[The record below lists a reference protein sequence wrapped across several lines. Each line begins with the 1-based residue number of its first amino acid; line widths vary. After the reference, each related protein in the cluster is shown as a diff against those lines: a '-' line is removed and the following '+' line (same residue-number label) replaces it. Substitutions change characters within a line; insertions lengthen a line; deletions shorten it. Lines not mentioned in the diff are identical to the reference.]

1 MVAKNKLIR
10 IFNVVFCGIFY
21 YLLILAVGK
30 MNLQSPISA
39 LLAIPYFY
47 FLYNI
52 IKKENVCTFNVKKT
66 WCILQAVSCIVML
79 IMAYQLRVAVSWD
92 WGQLLRTA
100 YNYIMIGEID
110 NPEYFMRYPFN
121 QIWLVCLIA
130 LFKIVSKCTASL
142 DFAVYKAVSMVVG
155 ICLIQITICFIYKT
169 AKLIWDE
176 RKAFLVGIFSL
187 LYVPFYLYS
196 MFLYTDIPGVCLA
209 ALLMYCEVKICR
221 TEGKKRYFYISMFG
235 VLGALIFRIKMVTFI
250 AFIAVI
256 IVFIFKNICSF
267 SKILIILLCFLGS
280 YLLIGMVDNILGI
293 DENETAQYKFPF
305 THCIMMS
312 LNTTGGYNGDDVNYT
327 ASFDTYDEKKE
338 ANILKIKERIA
349 DYGFTGTVKH
359 ILYTK
364 QCRTWANSCL
374 DGDNY
379 VSRWPVLEASLCQ
392 KIFSQNGK
400 WHWTCLVYTWLVH
413 ITILVGMLL
422 SATLSIKK
430 EMLEQQSL
438 GGRIAVFGI
447 FLFLSIWECNS
458 RYLLTLMPIMILTAA
473 DGLFT
478 AYNRISL
485 LKGK

>member
-1 MVAKNKLIR
+1 MK
-10 IFNVVFCGIFY
+10 FTH
-21 YLLILAVGK
+21 
-30 MNLQSPISA
+30 
-39 LLAIPYFY
+39 
-47 FLYNI
+47 I
-52 IKKENVCTFNVKKT
+52 IKKENVCTFNVRKT

-250 AFIAVI
+250 ELTRMKLPSINFHLHIA
-256 IVFIFKNICSF
+256 
-267 SKILIILLCFLGS
+267 L
-280 YLLIGMVDNILGI
+280 
-293 DENETAQYKFPF
+293 
-305 THCIMMS
+305 
-312 LNTTGGYNGDDVNYT
+312 
-327 ASFDTYDEKKE
+327 
-338 ANILKIKERIA
+338 
-349 DYGFTGTVKH
+349 
-359 ILYTK
+359 
-364 QCRTWANSCL
+364 
-374 DGDNY
+374 
-379 VSRWPVLEASLCQ
+379 
-392 KIFSQNGK
+392 
-400 WHWTCLVYTWLVH
+400 
-413 ITILVGMLL
+413 
-422 SATLSIKK
+422 
-430 EMLEQQSL
+430 
-438 GGRIAVFGI
+438 
-447 FLFLSIWECNS
+447 
-458 RYLLTLMPIMILTAA
+458 
-473 DGLFT
+473 
-478 AYNRISL
+478 
-485 LKGK
+485 